1 MRRLVTWGWI
11 AMAKTKIA
19 WVCKE
24 CGHSQ
29 LKWTGSCGGC
39 QLWNSLL
46 EEVQVEEK
54 KQRFEAKN
62 KESAKPI
69 RIRDVP
75 IGAFKRIETKIGEL
89 DRLFGG
95 GIVEGSLILI
105 GGEPGVGK
113 STLLLQ
119 IANALATQG
128 LTVLYICGEESNE
141 QTSLRALRLGVDHQN
156 LYLLSETSFS
166 AIRAQIDVLQPD
178 VAIVD
183 SVQIVYKAELP
194 SSPGSVVQVR
204 EIATEFMHLAKG
216 HGITTFLI
224 GHVTKSGELAG
235 PRVLEH
241 LVDTVLDF
249 EGDRQH
255 GYRLLRAIKNRFG
268 STDEISIFQ
277 MKEGGLTEVA
287 NPSHAF
293 LAERMKE
300 LPGSAIV
307 PGLEGARSFLLEI
320 QALVTPTAFPSPSRR
335 STGIDQNRLALLLAV
350 LEKRVGFSL
359 HHSDVFVALAG
370 GLKILEP
377 AIDLGVLLAIASS
390 FTNRAL
396 PGDLVVVGEV
406 GLGGEV
412 RGVSRIET
420 RLKEAIH
427 MGFKRCIL
435 PKRNMRGLS
444 PSIVEKIALIE
455 VELVDDAIRSVLD

>member
-1 MRRLVTWGWI
+1 MT
-11 AMAKTKIA
+11 KTKLM
-19 WVCKE
+19 WSCRE
-24 CGHSQ
+24 CGHLQ
-29 LKWTGSCGGC
+29 TKWTGSCTSC
-39 QLWNSLL
+39 QNWNTLS

-54 KQRFEAKN
+54 KLRFESKK
-62 KESAKPI
+62 KELAKPV
-69 RIRDVP
+69 RIRDVEM
-75 IGAFKRIETKIGEL
+75 GTFKRIGTKMGEL

-95 GIVEGSLILI
+95 GIVEGSLILV

-119 IANALATQG
+119 ISNALAFQG
-128 LTVLYICGEESNE
+128 LTVLYVCGEESTE
-141 QTSLRALRLGVDHQN
+141 QTSLRAQRLGIDHQN
-156 LYLLSETSFS
+156 VYLLSETLFS
-166 AIRAQIDVLQPD
+166 SIRAQIEQLQPD
-178 VAIVD
+178 VVIVD
-183 SVQIVYKAELP
+183 SVQIVYKGELP

-216 HGITTFLI
+216 QGITTFLI

-268 STDEISIFQ
+268 STDEIAIFQ
-277 MKEGGLTEVA
+277 MKEAGLSEVQD
-287 NPSHAF
+287 PSSAF

-300 LPGSAIV
+300 VPGSAIV

-320 QALVTPTAFPSPSRR
+320 QALVTATAFSNPSRK
-335 STGIDQNRLALLLAV
+335 STGLDQNRLALLLAV
-350 LEKRVGFSL
+350 LEKRLGYQL
-359 HHSDVFVALAG
+359 HHSDVFVALTG
-370 GLKILEP
+370 GLKIIEP
-377 AIDLGVLLAIASS
+377 AIDLGILLAVASS
-390 FTNRAL
+390 FLNRAL
-396 PGDLVVVGEV
+396 PSDLIVLGEV

-412 RGVSRIET
+412 RAVSRIET

-435 PKRNMRGLS
+435 PKRNCKGIS
-444 PSIVEKIALIE
+444 PSILEKIQLIS
-455 VELVDDAIRSVLD
+455 VELVDEAIRSVLA